1 MGRIFLSAGHGGV
14 ENGVN
19 DAGAIAGGTTE
30 TQEMILLRDQI
41 VSILRSQGVEVLS
54 VPDDL
59 DTNGTISWIN
69 SRGRLDD
76 VALEIHADSFASAAL
91 RGASVFHIANNDE
104 RKGHAEI
111 LLFNLLRQVPQ
122 LPSQGVKPDTQS
134 ALGSLPF
141 CRQTVIPSLLMQVG
155 SLSNAEDRFILQNQR
170 RDLAQGIAEG
180 LTVWS
185 RAVNN
190 QAAAITPTPTAT
202 ATATTTTTT
211 TTASAAP
218 QPLISTQS
226 LATVNPP
233 PGTVYP
239 GINIRINGAT
249 YPEQGLIINGNSYVP
264 VDLVDQLGIN
274 VATDPNI
281 YRVRYG
287 NVVYVKAVDLRRF
300 TISVS
305 WENPTRTVVLRSLLQ
320 ICPGQVDR
328 IMGSGNTSEVQ
339 LRVFLEARNPT
350 GLTRFPD
357 LPKLFR
363 EEATIEGVNYDVAF
377 AQMCVETGFLTF
389 GGTVQPTQNNFGGL
403 GAVGNNAQGASFPS
417 ARIGVRAQVQ
427 HLKAYASTAPLVQE
441 IVDPRFR
448 FVARGIAPLIDQL
461 SGRWAADP
469 KYGEKIVSVL
479 RQLYES
485 AGIL

>member
-14 ENGVN
+14 ENEVN

-30 TQEMILLRDQI
+30 AQEMILLRDQI
-41 VSILRSQGVEVLS
+41 VSMLRSQGLEILS

-59 DTNGTISWIN
+59 DANGTIAWIN
-69 SRGRLDD
+69 SRGRIDD
-76 VALEIHADSFASAAL
+76 VALEIHADSFTNVAL

-141 CRQTVIPSLLMQVG
+141 CRQTVIPSLLMQIG

-190 QAAAITPTPTAT
+190 QASAITPTPAP
-202 ATATTTTTT
+202 T
-211 TTASAAP
+211 TTASATSSSPAP
-218 QPLISTQS
+218 SPPLSIQS

-249 YPEQGLIINGNSYVP
+249 YPEQGLIINGNSYIP
-264 VDLVDQLGIN
+264 VDLVDQLCVS
-274 VATDPNI
+274 VATDPSI

-287 NVVYVKAVDLRRF
+287 NVVYVKAVDLRKF
-300 TISVS
+300 TISVG
-305 WENPTRTVVLRSLLQ
+305 WENPTRTVVLRSVLQ

-339 LRVFLEARNPT
+339 LRVFLETRNPT
-350 GLTRFPD
+350 GLTQFPD
-357 LPKLFR
+357 LPKLYR
-363 EEATIEGVNYDVAF
+363 QEAAIEGVNYDIAF
-377 AQMCVETGFLTF
+377 AQMCIETGFLTF

-403 GAVGNNAQGASFPS
+403 GAVGNSAQGASFPS

-448 FVARGIAPLIDQL
+448 FVARGIAPLVDQL

-469 KYGEKIVSVL
+469 KYGEKILSVL
-479 RQLYES
+479 RQIYES